1 MVAMIES
8 KDEIYCHAL
17 PIIKGLEEAGEDM
30 EKTKAQIVVLGQMLE
45 AGDITPEQAEE
56 SLNRTFGKKAVEEA
70 RKICVLHAEEILT
83 DAQAVEDAVVA
94 CEPCL
99 SEALSSI
106 LVDQK
111 GQQENEGKE
120 ET

>member
-1 MVAMIES
+1 MIES
-8 KDEIYCHAL
+8 KDELYCHAL

-45 AGDITPEQAEE
+45 AGDITPEQVTDA
-56 SLNRTFGKKAVEEA
+56 LNRTFGNKAVEEA
-70 RKICVLHAEEILT
+70 SKICAVHAEEILL
-83 DAQAVEDAVVA
+83 DAQALEDRMAT

-106 LVDQK
+106 IVDQE
-111 GQQENEGKE
+111 GQQENKE
-120 ET
+120 KGGS